1 MECLCSFSSFSKSE
15 KEEPSA
21 TEPLRVTVL
30 VAKSMASASVVLPLP
45 PWPVSRTLRMS
56 AVAWEGIDVAPAFT
70 FSQKRPAQPDLR
82 YDAREVHKYGEGR
95 GRGQEIC
102 RCRLTNRNPTRWGGG
117 D

>member
-21 TEPLRVTVL
+21 TEPLRVTEL

-56 AVAWEGIDVAPAFT
+56 AVAWEDMVLG
-70 FSQKRPAQPDLR
+70 SCQPKKFCARARHASPLR
-82 YDAREVHKYGEGR
+82 DAREVHKYGEGR

-102 RCRLTNRNPTRWGGG
+102 GSGFGILAGG
-117 D
+117 